1 MECDFFISVMNI
13 MYCFEVVNYFLILRA
28 QDLGAI

>member
-1 MECDFFISVMNI
+1 MNI